1 MSIYF
6 LMHSTCQGFK
16 EYDMKPF
23 VSKKFVLTEVLKM
36 KIETCYAWPKC
47 KILQQK
53 KRVDPSRP
61 KLYVETKNT
70 NISNCGQKKHAS
82 VVLLGERQ
90 PLRELKNPK
99 KSPSK

>member
-1 MSIYF
+1 
-6 LMHSTCQGFK
+6 MHSTCQGFK

-53 KRVDPSRP
+53 KKGSILHAQNYMLKP
-61 KLYVETKNT
+61 KTPTSQIADKRNMHL
-70 NISNCGQKKHAS
+70 
-82 VVLLGERQ
+82 
-90 PLRELKNPK
+90 
-99 KSPSK
+99 